1 MTLYLYF
8 KTSVVIIL
16 YEFLSARLNS
26 VKYAE
31 QWLYTEFR
39 SFPSSVITRVLKK
52 RHSRLLLFNR
62 EPRCGD
68 PLMGLLRG
76 PNTSDGRYRGICKSN
91 VF

>member
-16 YEFLSARLNS
+16 YEFLSARQNS

-31 QWLYTEFR
+31 QWLYR
-39 SFPSSVITRVLKK
+39 IPVIPSPVITRVLKK

-62 EPRCGD
+62 EPRCAD

-76 PNTSDGRYRGICKSN
+76 PNTSDGR
-91 VF
+91 